1 MRELGC
7 RLNGIKD
14 LSPAG
19 RGEGEGGVFAM
30 KRLNHAKTVFDVLK
44 ERGFIEKV
52 TDEEKLPE
60 ILKGKVTCYIGFDP
74 TASSFH
80 VGNLVPIMALAHM
93 QRHGHRPISLVGGG
107 TGLVG
112 DPSGKDEM
120 RQILTYEEIAK
131 NGEAQKRQFSR
142 FLDFTN
148 DKALLLNNA
157 DWLTKLNYIDFLRDI
172 GVHFSVNRMLA
183 AESVKIRL
191 ESGLSF
197 IEFNYQLLQAYD
209 FWYQFKYYDCLIQMG
224 GSDQW
229 GNIVAGID
237 LIRRLEGKQAYGIT
251 FPLIMTADGR
261 KMGKTEKGAV
271 WLDPDRTSPY
281 EYYQFWINTDD
292 RDVKRFLAL
301 FTFLPMEEIQEK
313 YGRLEGADLREVKG
327 ELAYRATEIVHG
339 KEEAEKAR
347 NASRAVFGS
356 LRAVESP
363 DQAKFEISQIPQ
375 DDGIPTVYVPAEKL
389 TEEIPAFK
397 LFSETTSLCA
407 SGSEARR
414 LIEQGG
420 AYINDKKVDRFDDL
434 IKLEDNMRLRA
445 GKKKFMRI
453 KVLDKILK

>member
-1 MRELGC
+1 
-7 RLNGIKD
+7 
-14 LSPAG
+14 
-19 RGEGEGGVFAM
+19 M
-30 KRLNHAKTVFDVLK
+30 KRVKHEKTVYDVFL
-44 ERGFIEKV
+44 ERGFVEKV
-52 TDEEKLPE
+52 TDEEKVPE
-60 ILKGKVTCYIGFDP
+60 VLEGKVTCYIGFDP

-93 QRHGHRPISLVGGG
+93 QRHGHRPIALVGGG

-120 RQILTYEEIAK
+120 RQILTYEEINK
-131 NGEAQKRQFSR
+131 NAEMQKKQFAR
-142 FLDFTN
+142 FLDFSESR
-148 DKALLLNNA
+148 ALLLNNA

-172 GVHFSVNRMLA
+172 GVHFSVNHMLA
-183 AESVKIRL
+183 AESVRIRL
-191 ESGLSF
+191 ETGLSF

-209 FWYQFKYYDCLIQMG
+209 FWYQFKHYDCLIQMG

-261 KMGKTEKGAV
+261 KMGKTERGAV
-271 WLDPDRTSPY
+271 WLDPQRTSPY

-313 YGRLEGADLREVKG
+313 YGKLEGADLRKAKEA
-327 ELAYRATEIVHG
+327 LAYEATKIVHG
-339 KEEAEKAR
+339 EDEAKKAQNTSKKSFSSGSFTIPTPKMSGESHSEDSLPTTVMKKEEFIE
-347 NASRAVFGS
+347 
-356 LRAVESP
+356 
-363 DQAKFEISQIPQ
+363 
-375 DDGIPTVYVPAEKL
+375 GIP
-389 TEEIPAFK
+389 IFK
-397 LFSETTSLCA
+397 LFEKTGLCA

-420 AYINDKKVDRFDDL
+420 AYIINKRIDKFDDI
-434 IKLEDNMRLRA
+434 IKLEDFDQEGAMLLRA
-445 GKKKFMRI
+445 GKKKFHRI
-453 KVLDKILK
+453 KILDKN

>member
-1 MRELGC
+1 MVRTFKHPTVYE
-7 RLNGIKD
+7 
-14 LSPAG
+14 
-19 RGEGEGGVFAM
+19 VFI
-30 KRLNHAKTVFDVLK
+30 
-44 ERGFIEKV
+44 ERGFIEKA
-52 TDEEKLPE
+52 TDEEKVPE
-60 ILKGKVTCYIGFDP
+60 ILEGKVTCYIGFDP

-80 VGNLVPIMALAHM
+80 VGNLVPIMSLAHM
-93 QRHGHRPISLVGGG
+93 QRHGHQPIALVGGG

-120 RQILTYEEIAK
+120 RQILTYEEITK
-131 NGEAQKRQFSR
+131 NAEAQKKQFAR
-142 FLDFTN
+142 FLDFSE

-183 AESVKIRL
+183 TESVKIRL
-191 ESGLSF
+191 ETGLSF

-209 FWYQFKYYDCLIQMG
+209 FWYLFKHHNCLIQMG

-271 WLDPDRTSPY
+271 WLDPQRTSPY

-292 RDVKRFLAL
+292 RDVERFLAL
-301 FTFLPMEEIQEK
+301 FTFLPKEEVEG
-313 YGRLEGADLREVKG
+313 YGKLKGADLRKAKEILSF
-327 ELAYRATEIVHG
+327 EATKIVHG
-339 KEEAEKAR
+339 EEEAEKAR
-347 NASRAVFGS
+347 SASRTLFISVSDSTSMQGS
-356 LRAVESP
+356 VTAKVNVEDSIP
-363 DQAKFEISQIPQ
+363 TTFMDKQKFIE
-375 DDGIPTVYVPAEKL
+375 GIPV
-389 TEEIPAFK
+389 FK
-397 LFSETTSLCA
+397 LFETTSLCT

-420 AYINDKKVDRFDDL
+420 AYVNSEKVKKFDEL
-434 IKLEDNMRLRA
+434 IKPEDFDQNGTVLLRA
-445 GKKKFMRI
+445 GKKKFHRI
-453 KVLDKILK
+453 KIVEKS

>member
-1 MRELGC
+1 MPLETLENKPR
-7 RLNGIKD
+7 
-14 LSPAG
+14 
-19 RGEGEGGVFAM
+19 
-30 KRLNHAKTVFDVLK
+30 AKTVYDVFQ

-60 ILKGKVTCYIGFDP
+60 ILQGKVTCYIGFDP

-93 QRHGHRPISLVGGG
+93 QRHGHRPIALAGGG

-131 NGEAQKRQFSR
+131 NAVSQKKQFAR
-142 FLDFTN
+142 FLDFSEGR
-148 DKALLLNNA
+148 ALLLNNA

-191 ESGLSF
+191 ETGLSF

-209 FWYQFKYYDCLIQMG
+209 FWYQFRHYDCLIQMG

-271 WLDPDRTSPY
+271 WLDSERTSPY

-301 FTFLPMEEIQEK
+301 FTFLSMEEVEE
-313 YGRLEGADLREVKG
+313 YGKLEGADTRKAKET
-327 ELAYRATEIVHG
+327 LAFEATKIVHG
-339 KEEAEKAR
+339 EEEATKAR
-347 NASRAVFGS
+347 NASKALFSKEETDGD
-356 LRAVESP
+356 AIPTKPMEK
-363 DQAKFEISQIPQ
+363 AKLIE
-375 DDGIPTVYVPAEKL
+375 GIPV
-389 TEEIPAFK
+389 FK
-397 LFSETTSLCA
+397 LFESTGLCS

-420 AYINDKKVDRFDDL
+420 AYINDRRIDKFDLLITINDL
-434 IKLEDNMRLRA
+434 NERGEISLRA
-445 GKKKFMRI
+445 GKKKFHRI
-453 KVLDKILK
+453 KILDRK

>member
-1 MRELGC
+1 MARTLEHG
-7 RLNGIKD
+7 K
-14 LSPAG
+14 SVYA
-19 RGEGEGGVFAM
+19 VF
-30 KRLNHAKTVFDVLK
+30 V

-60 ILKGKVTCYIGFDP
+60 ILEEKVTCYIGFDP

-80 VGNLVPIMALAHM
+80 VGSLVPIMSLAHM
-93 QRHGHRPISLVGGG
+93 QRHGHRPIALVGGG

-120 RQILTYEEIAK
+120 RQILTYEEINRNAASQK
-131 NGEAQKRQFSR
+131 NQFER
-142 FLDFTN
+142 YLDFS
-148 DKALLLNNA
+148 KERALLLNNA

-172 GVHFSVNRMLA
+172 GVHFSVNRMLS

-191 ESGLSF
+191 ETGLSF

-209 FWYQFKYYDCLIQMG
+209 FWHLFKHYDCLIQMG

-271 WLDPDRTSPY
+271 WLDAQRTSPY

-301 FTFLPMEEIQEK
+301 FTFLSMEEVEA
-313 YGRLEGADLREVKG
+313 YGELKGADIRKAKEILAFEATKILHG
-327 ELAYRATEIVHG
+327 E
-339 KEEAEKAR
+339 EEADKAR
-347 NASRAVFGS
+347 NASKKIFGS
-356 LRAVESP
+356 GHYVLPPIKGHGEAHE
-363 DQAKFEISQIPQ
+363 Q
-375 DDGIPTVYVPAEKL
+375 DSIPTTYVSTEKSK
-389 TEEIPAFK
+389 EKIPAFK
-397 LFSETTSLCA
+397 IFSETTSLCA

-420 AYINDKKVDRFDDL
+420 AYINDKKVEKFDDL
-434 IKLEDNMRLRA
+434 IELEDNMMVRA
-445 GKKKFMRI
+445 GKKKFQRI
-453 KVLDKILK
+453 KILDKS

>member
-1 MRELGC
+1 MPMKTFEHE
-7 RLNGIKD
+7 
-14 LSPAG
+14 SPG
-19 RGEGEGGVFAM
+19 KSVYDVF
-30 KRLNHAKTVFDVLK
+30 V

-52 TDEEKLPE
+52 TDEEKVPE

-80 VGNLVPIMALAHM
+80 VGSLVPIMSLAHM
-93 QRHGHRPISLVGGG
+93 QRHGHQPIALVGGG

-120 RQILTYEEIAK
+120 RQILTYDEIAK
-131 NGEAQKRQFSR
+131 NAEAQRKQFSL
-142 FLDFTN
+142 FLDFSV
-148 DKALLLNNA
+148 DQALLLNNA

-183 AESVKIRL
+183 TESVKIRL
-191 ESGLSF
+191 ETGLSF

-209 FWYQFKYYDCLIQMG
+209 FWHLFKHQNCLIQMG

-271 WLDPDRTSPY
+271 WLDAERTSPY

-301 FTFLPMEEIQEK
+301 FTFLPMEEVEEFGELK
-313 YGRLEGADLREVKG
+313 GADLRRAKEI
-327 ELAYRATEIVHG
+327 LAFEATKIVHG
-339 KEEAEKAR
+339 EEEATKAR
-347 NASRAVFGS
+347 SASRKFFGWGDS
-356 LRAVESP
+356 SIRSVGMSGEAHQEDSMPTTLMKKSE
-363 DQAKFEISQIPQ
+363 FIE
-375 DDGIPTVYVPAEKL
+375 GIP
-389 TEEIPAFK
+389 IFK
-397 LFSETTSLCA
+397 LFEKSGLCT

-420 AYINDKKVDRFDDL
+420 AYLNNRKVKKFDEM
-434 IKLEDNMRLRA
+434 IKEEDFDSNGMVLLRA
-445 GKKKFMRI
+445 GKKKFQRI
-453 KVLDKILK
+453 KILDKE

>member
-1 MRELGC
+1 
-7 RLNGIKD
+7 
-14 LSPAG
+14 
-19 RGEGEGGVFAM
+19 
-30 KRLNHAKTVFDVLK
+30 
-44 ERGFIEKV
+44 
-52 TDEEKLPE
+52 
-60 ILKGKVTCYIGFDP
+60 
-74 TASSFH
+74 
-80 VGNLVPIMALAHM
+80 
-93 QRHGHRPISLVGGG
+93 VGGG

-131 NGEAQKRQFSR
+131 NAETQKKQFAR
-142 FLDFTN
+142 FLDFSE

-183 AESVKIRL
+183 TESVKIRL
-191 ESGLSF
+191 ETGLSF

-209 FWYQFKYYDCLIQMG
+209 FWHLFKFHNCLIQMG

-271 WLDPDRTSPY
+271 WLDPQRTSPY

-292 RDVKRFLAL
+292 RDVERFLAL
-301 FTFLPMEEIQEK
+301 FTFLPMEDVRE
-313 YGRLEGADLREVKG
+313 YGKLKGADLRKAKEA
-327 ELAYRATEIVHG
+327 LADAATEIVHG
-339 KEEAEKAR
+339 KEEAEKAKSDSK
-347 NASRAVFGS
+347 AIFSISVSGS
-356 LRAVESP
+356 INLAGDSVPTTSIEKE
-363 DQAKFEISQIPQ
+363 KFKE
-375 DDGIPTVYVPAEKL
+375 G
-389 TEEIPAFK
+389 IPAFK
-397 LFSETTSLCA
+397 LFETASVCA

-420 AYINDKKVDRFDDL
+420 AYINNKRIEKFDYI
-434 IKLEDNMRLRA
+434 IKLEDFDQNGSVLLRV
-445 GKKKFMRI
+445 GKKKYHRI
-453 KVLDKILK
+453 KLKTP

>member
-1 MRELGC
+1 MMVRRVEH
-7 RLNGIKD
+7 
-14 LSPAG
+14 
-19 RGEGEGGVFAM
+19 E
-30 KRLNHAKTVFDVLK
+30 KTVYDVFI
-44 ERGFIEKV
+44 ERGFIERV
-52 TDEEKLPE
+52 TDEGKVPE
-60 ILKGKVTCYIGFDP
+60 ILEGKVTCYIGFDP

-80 VGNLVPIMALAHM
+80 VGSLVPIMSLAHM
-93 QRHGHRPISLVGGG
+93 QRHGHQPIALVGGG

-120 RQILTYEEIAK
+120 RQILTYDEIAENAESQRK
-131 NGEAQKRQFSR
+131 QFSL
-142 FLDFTN
+142 FLDFSG

-183 AESVKIRL
+183 TESVKIRL
-191 ESGLSF
+191 ETGLSF

-209 FWYQFKYYDCLIQMG
+209 FWYLFKHHNCLIQMG

-271 WLDPDRTSPY
+271 WLDPQRTSAY

-292 RDVKRFLAL
+292 RDVRRFLAL
-301 FTFLPMEEIQEK
+301 FTFLPMEEVEE
-313 YGRLEGADLREVKG
+313 YGKLEGADLRKAKEM
-327 ELAYRATEIVHG
+327 LAFEATKIVHG
-339 KEEAEKAR
+339 EEEATKAR
-347 NASRAVFGS
+347 NASKALFSKEVIDERS
-356 LRAVESP
+356 IPTKYMEQ
-363 DQAKFEISQIPQ
+363 DKFIK
-375 DDGIPTVYVPAEKL
+375 GIP
-389 TEEIPAFK
+389 IFK
-397 LFSETTSLCA
+397 LFEVTSLCP

-420 AYINDKKVDRFDDL
+420 GYLNNKKVDKFDLL
-434 IKLEDNMRLRA
+434 IKLDDFNEKNEILLRA
-445 GKKKFMRI
+445 GKKKFHRI
-453 KVLDKILK
+453 KIIEQS

>member
-1 MRELGC
+1 V
-7 RLNGIKD
+7 K
-14 LSPAG
+14 
-19 RGEGEGGVFAM
+19 
-30 KRLNHAKTVFDVLK
+30 HQKTVYDVFI
-44 ERGFIEKV
+44 ERGFVERV
-52 TDEEKLPE
+52 TDEEKVPE
-60 ILKGKVTCYIGFDP
+60 ILEGKVTCYIGFDP

-93 QRHGHRPISLVGGG
+93 QRHGHRPIALAGGG

-131 NGEAQKRQFSR
+131 NAESQKKQFAH
-142 FLDFTN
+142 FLDFSEGR
-148 DKALLLNNA
+148 ALLLNNA

-209 FWYQFKYYDCLIQMG
+209 FWFQFKHYDCLIQMG

-271 WLDPDRTSPY
+271 WLDPQRTSSY

-301 FTFLPMEEIQEK
+301 FTFLPMEEVEE
-313 YGRLEGADLREVKG
+313 YGKLKGADLRKAKEK
-327 ELAYRATEIVHG
+327 LAVEATKIVHG
-339 KEEAEKAR
+339 EEEAEKAR
-347 NASRAVFGS
+347 SASRTLFISVSDSISMQGS
-356 LRAVESP
+356 VT
-363 DQAKFEISQIPQ
+363 AKVNADDSIPTTFMEKEKFSG
-375 DDGIPTVYVPAEKL
+375 GIPV
-389 TEEIPAFK
+389 FK
-397 LFSETTSLCA
+397 LFEATSLCA

-420 AYINDKKVDRFDDL
+420 AYINNKKVNKFDEF
-434 IKLEDNMRLRA
+434 IKQEDFDPSGAVLLRA
-445 GKKKFMRI
+445 GKKKFHRI
-453 KVLDKILK
+453 KILDKG

>member
-1 MRELGC
+1 MEQ
-7 RLNGIKD
+7 
-14 LSPAG
+14 
-19 RGEGEGGVFAM
+19 
-30 KRLNHAKTVFDVLK
+30 KTVFDVLK
-44 ERGFIEKV
+44 ERGFIEQV
-52 TDEEKLPE
+52 TDEKRISE
-60 ILKGKVTCYIGFDP
+60 ILEGRVTCYIGFDP

-80 VGNLVPIMALAHM
+80 VGNLVPIMSLAHM
-93 QRHGHRPISLVGGG
+93 QKHGHRPIALVGGG

-120 RQILTYEEIAK
+120 RQIMNYEEINK
-131 NGEAQKRQFSR
+131 NGEAQKKQFSR
-142 FLDFTN
+142 FLDFSG
-148 DKALLLNNA
+148 DRALLLNNA

-191 ESGLSF
+191 ETGLSF

-209 FWYQFKYYDCLIQMG
+209 FWYQFKHYNCLIQMG

-271 WLDPDRTSPY
+271 WLDPEKTSPY

-301 FTFLPMEEIQEK
+301 FTFLPMEELEEYEK
-313 YGRLEGADLREVKG
+313 WEGADLRKAKEK
-327 ELAYRATEIVHG
+327 LAFEATKIVHG
-339 KEEAEKAR
+339 EEKAKEAR
-347 NASRAVFGS
+347 ATARALFISVSDSVNA
-356 LRAVESP
+356 LESGEP
-363 DQAKFEISQIPQ
+363 TVPVGDSVPTTFLEREIFVK
-375 DDGIPTVYVPAEKL
+375 GIP
-389 TEEIPAFK
+389 IFK
-397 LFSETTSLCA
+397 LFEMTGLCS

-420 AYINDKKVDRFDDL
+420 AYLNREKVDKFDL
-434 IKLEDNMRLRA
+434 PVKLDDFGKKGEILLRA
-445 GKKKFMRI
+445 GKKKFHRI
-453 KVLDKILK
+453 KILLAKV